1 MGRSSVT
8 TTVPPG
14 GMVSIRSH
22 DWRVIGPDDW
32 PDIGRQHH
40 EGYPPVGE
48 ILLVA
53 NVTVGRDQFAVCQ
66 TRPAHLI
73 GGTNLV
79 PTNQM
84 AQRRRNI
91 LIKQDAVHGDEQTQ

>member
-1 MGRSSVT
+1 M
-8 TTVPPG
+8 
-14 GMVSIRSH
+14 
-22 DWRVIGPDDW
+22 IGPNDW

-40 EGYPPVGE
+40 EGNPPVGQ

-53 NVTVGRDQFAVCQ
+53 NVTVGRDQNGKSISLRGRDQFAVCQ
-66 TRPAHLI
+66 TRPSHII

-84 AQRRRNI
+84 AQRRRNV